1 MKSLTCSLTETRR
14 RVAILSVVGGLTV
27 ALLAMPLAARAQ
39 PPTGKA
45 ARIGYMTSRPGPSH
59 LEEAFRRGLRDLGY
73 LEGQNL
79 SIEYRWANFK
89 SERSAAFA
97 TEFVG
102 LPVDLIVTTGG
113 AEPALAAKRATTTIP
128 VLFTA
133 GDPLRAGLVSNLG
146 RPGGNLTGLHILTIE
161 LNTKRLELLREA
173 LPRLSRVAVLH
184 NPTNPTAAPA
194 LKDLMDAA
202 QTLRLKVQV
211 LDVPG
216 PDGIETAFAALAKGR
231 AEALLVMS
239 DAMLHGQRERI
250 VELAARNRVPGIFEW
265 REFAEV
271 GGLLSYGTHLPD
283 MYRRLATYVDRILKG
298 AKPGELPVEQPT
310 KFELVINMKTAR
322 ALGLTIP
329 PSVLARADQVIE

>member
-1 MKSLTCSLTETRR
+1 
-14 RVAILSVVGGLTV
+14 V
-27 ALLAMPLAARAQ
+27 
-39 PPTGKA
+39 
-45 ARIGYMTSRPGPSH
+45 
-59 LEEAFRRGLRDLGY
+59 F
-73 LEGQNL
+73 
-79 SIEYRWANFK
+79 
-89 SERSAAFA
+89 
-97 TEFVG
+97 
-102 LPVDLIVTTGG
+102 
-113 AEPALAAKRATTTIP
+113 
-128 VLFTA
+128 
-133 GDPLRAGLVSNLG
+133 
-146 RPGGNLTGLHILTIE
+146 
-161 LNTKRLELLREA
+161 
-173 LPRLSRVAVLH
+173 H

-202 QTLRLKVQV
+202 QALRLKVQV

-322 ALGLTIP
+322 VLGLTIP